1 VSSELSA
8 RHNTLTIQLSID
20 TICYNRHILTN
31 FNMEKSASSAP
42 ILSGSSIA
50 ENVVPEPRR
59 SGRARTST
67 QCFES
72 LPQPASSA
80 SKTSVKR
87 KRSDPTHND
96 KIDQQ
101 QNTRNT
107 HTQAGS
113 TTKNPKP
120 TSTRVANN
128 KPSPS
133 NHANAKPTTK
143 SRPSQHAGNVID
155 LTTDDGATSS
165 KKSKRAKPG
174 KGEEKRLKP

>member
-1 VSSELSA
+1 
-8 RHNTLTIQLSID
+8 
-20 TICYNRHILTN
+20 
-31 FNMEKSASSAP
+31 MEKSVSSAP
-42 ILSGSSIA
+42 MLSGSFMA

-67 QCFES
+67 QRFES

-87 KRSDPTHND
+87 KRSDPVHND

-101 QNTRNT
+101 QNTHKT

-113 TTKNPKP
+113 TTNKPKP
-120 TSTRVANN
+120 TSTRVAHN
-128 KPSPS
+128 KPGPS
-133 NHANAKPTTK
+133 DHANAKPTTK

-155 LTTDDGATSS
+155 LTADDGATSS
-165 KKSKRAKPG
+165 KKPKRVKSG